1 MGYITLGSRSL
12 TSAADTTGRNP
23 GNYTAYFTSQVLG
36 LNVPQYELYH
46 AVVTSVP
53 TGATATV
60 YLNSDEWSFTA
71 PGFGGSEWDPQ
82 QPLLMRPG
90 DELFFFW
97 STGTGTKPL
106 VSCWFRYDEDLS
118 INKSYSGLA

>member
-12 TSAADTTGRNP
+12 ISAADATGRNP
-23 GNYTAYFTSQVLG
+23 GAYTGYFTSQILS

-53 TGATATV
+53 SGATASV
-60 YLNSDEWSFTA
+60 FLNTDEWSFTA
-71 PGFGGSEWDPQ
+71 PGFGGSEWDPE

-97 STGTGTKPL
+97 STGTGTPPAIT
-106 VSCWFRYDEDLS
+106 CWFRYDDELS
-118 INKSYSGLA
+118 VNKSYAGMA

>member
-12 TSAADTTGRNP
+12 ISAADTTGRNP
-23 GNYTAYFTSQVLG
+23 GAYTGYFTSQILS

-53 TGATATV
+53 SGATASV
-60 YLNSDEWSFTA
+60 FLNTDEWSFTA
-71 PGFGGSEWDPQ
+71 PGFGGSEWDPE

-97 STGTGTKPL
+97 STGTGTPPAIT
-106 VSCWFRYDEDLS
+106 CWFRYDDELS
-118 INKSYSGLA
+118 VNKSYAGMA